1 MISFETWQTKYR
13 RRASCQAIVFLRS
26 WSDYPPIV
34 LSLEQTENSHCVEA
48 GFSLTKSSILA
59 EFEVAFRV
67 RIYSDYCLLEHSYFT
82 GRVDY
87 LLRVMIAVD

>member
-1 MISFETWQTKYR
+1 M
-13 RRASCQAIVFLRS
+13 
-26 WSDYPPIV
+26 
-34 LSLEQTENSHCVEA
+34 LSLELTENFHCVEV

-59 EFEVAFRV
+59 EFEVAFRA

>member
-1 MISFETWQTKYR
+1 M
-13 RRASCQAIVFLRS
+13 
-26 WSDYPPIV
+26 

-59 EFEVAFRV
+59 EFEVGFRV
-67 RIYSDYCLLEHSYFT
+67 MIYSDYCLLEHSYFT